1 MVLSRAL
8 PLVLVA
14 CATSP
19 NSSSVVS
26 PQSIA
31 LALIIDGPEPKQAT
45 QRVASADELA
55 KKLQSKSGA
64 LDVVSSQVFDSVR
77 SQKERLNRLRQQA
90 QTRWVTL
97 VEVNPRY
104 LNPSAGR
111 YRWEIAVQVSIAD
124 QESGEVIASSSWNL
138 AAHLTRSNQDA
149 LDALHA
155 VLDEISERLTIA
167 LRQLTDSPKPDRA
180 QAKAAPRLF
189 YLALV
194 DRFDDAD
201 PSNNRGVE
209 PKDPQGWHGGDL
221 AGVIKRLPHLTAL
234 GVTDLWLTP
243 IFASRS
249 EKFHGHGAFHGY
261 WTHDL
266 DKVDDRFGGLSA
278 AQSLRQATRRAGL
291 KLHLDLV
298 TNHVAWDAPLRTQHP
313 DWFHADQAIS
323 DPDDQAERETGWVH
337 GLPDLAQEK
346 PAVRDYLIGQ
356 AKAWQRRLKPDGFR
370 LDALT
375 HVPTPFVK
383 ALRHSLGDEIDLLG
397 EMYDGRAHVL
407 AERWR
412 QSGLKHVF
420 DFPTHFALLES
431 ICGDQPLEAL
441 AATMALDRLYD
452 RPANLLTFVDNHDR
466 PRLLSQCKGDQSLAH
481 LALSVLFA
489 LRGTPVITYGTES
502 GLQGKAEPENRGDM
516 VFNKEHPTF
525 RHLQRLMLE
534 RARHPLLANGQSQI
548 LSVEGDQLEL
558 LRYDQGQALIAVV
571 NRSAK
576 DRPLRM
582 AQIPPGTKLLKTS
595 HEGPLPAYSL
605 SLHPLEIIETS
616 AFNQWLSSSRAKR
629 LVRIVTRPTQ
639 GQIVAVGSTPE
650 LGSWAPDQALTLK
663 RQGDVLVATVE
674 LPAAGVVAVKLA
686 RREAGKTTW
695 SSQPNRYF
703 VPSRIKGDLELQW

>member
-8 PLVLVA
+8 PFVLIA
-14 CATSP
+14 CATAP
-19 NSSSVVS
+19 NLSSVATQ
-26 PQSIA
+26 QSIA
-31 LALIIDGPEPKQAT
+31 LALIIDGPEPNQAA

-55 KKLQSKSGA
+55 EKLHSKNGA
-64 LDVVSSQVFDSVR
+64 LKVVSSKGLDDVR
-77 SQKERLNRLRQQA
+77 SQTERLNRLRQKA
-90 QTRWVTL
+90 ETRWVTL

-111 YRWEIAVQVSIAD
+111 YRWEVAVQVSVAD
-124 QESGEVIASSSWNL
+124 QKSGEVIASSNWNL

-155 VLDEISERLTIA
+155 VVDEIAERLTIV
-167 LRQLTDSPKPDRA
+167 LRQVADSPKPARA

-201 PSNNRGVE
+201 PSNNHGVE
-209 PKDPQGWHGGDL
+209 REDPQGWHGGDL

-249 EKFHGHGAFHGY
+249 DKFHGHGAFHGY

-278 AQSLRQATRRAGL
+278 AQLLRQATQRAGL

-375 HVPTPFVK
+375 HVPTEFVN
-383 ALRHSLGDEIDLLG
+383 ALRRGLGDEIDLLG

-466 PRLLSQCKGDQSLAH
+466 PRLLSQCKGDQTLAH

-502 GLQGKAEPENRGDM
+502 GLQGKAEPENRADM

-534 RARHPLLANGQSQI
+534 RAQYPLLANGQSQI
-548 LSVEGDQLEL
+548 LNVDGDQLEL
-558 LRYDQGQALIAVV
+558 LRYHQGQALIAVV

-576 DRPLRM
+576 DRPLRI
-582 AQIPPGTKLLKTS
+582 AQIPPGTRLLRAS
-595 HEGPLPAYSL
+595 HEVQVLAHSL

-629 LVRIVTRPTQ
+629 LVRIVTPPTQ
-639 GQIVAVGSTPE
+639 GQIVAVGSAPE
-650 LGSWAPDQALTLK
+650 LGSWAPDQALAFK

-674 LPAAGVVAVKLA
+674 LPAAGVVGVKLA
-686 RREAGKTTW
+686 RREAGKITW